1 MNHLTLP
8 PFLLLLTSP
17 QPTTVHCTTMQYP
30 PAAFDHFR
38 PVCIGQAKQSKS
50 SPHTHTYPKT
60 HAAQVHTMYTQL
72 THFFGLSLLYLQ
84 YLHTY
89 LLLFFWFYLS
99 SVVEVKGKRERLLF
113 VKLLQSSLPLATTM
127 SKHSKALLTLS
138 LLARAPRRAIVCS
151 RK

>member
-1 MNHLTLP
+1 
-8 PFLLLLTSP
+8 
-17 QPTTVHCTTMQYP
+17 
-30 PAAFDHFR
+30 
-38 PVCIGQAKQSKS
+38 
-50 SPHTHTYPKT
+50 
-60 HAAQVHTMYTQL
+60 MYTQL

-84 YLHTY
+84 YLLHTY
-89 LLLFFWFYLS
+89 ILTSFFWFYLS

>member
-127 SKHSKALLTLS
+127 SSTVRPCLHFLYW
-138 LLARAPRRAIVCS
+138 RARRARYSS